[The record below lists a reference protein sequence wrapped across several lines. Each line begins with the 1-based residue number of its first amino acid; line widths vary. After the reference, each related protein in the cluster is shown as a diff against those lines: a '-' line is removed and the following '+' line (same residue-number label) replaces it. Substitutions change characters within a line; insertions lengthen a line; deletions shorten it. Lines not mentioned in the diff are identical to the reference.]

1 MHKNIKR
8 CKTYRSYLD
17 QINKKNR
24 WGNTRKLM
32 ALLVG
37 RLGKKIYWHNPIY
50 CALFKLSIRE
60 NLCIQIPGKFVT
72 HLMCTDN
79 NILHTFFF
87 LSHRSTWALT
97 SLLEWCPWNPWLSWW
112 KREIIPSEPGLNWL
126 VSCFFWHK
134 SLSKIANCS

>member
-1 MHKNIKR
+1 
-8 CKTYRSYLD
+8 
-17 QINKKNR
+17 
-24 WGNTRKLM
+24 M

-87 LSHRSTWALT
+87 FIPPQHLSTHQSSGVMPMESMAVMMKEGNYPIRAW
-97 SLLEWCPWNPWLSWW
+97 
-112 KREIIPSEPGLNWL
+112 SELA
-126 VSCFFWHK
+126 S
-134 SLSKIANCS
+134 

>member
-1 MHKNIKR
+1 
-8 CKTYRSYLD
+8 
-17 QINKKNR
+17 
-24 WGNTRKLM
+24 M

-72 HLMCTDN
+72 HLMCSDN

-87 LSHRSTWALT
+87 FYPTAAPEHSPVFWSDAHGIHGCHDERGKLSHQ
-97 SLLEWCPWNPWLSWW
+97 SL
-112 KREIIPSEPGLNWL
+112 
-126 VSCFFWHK
+126 V
-134 SLSKIANCS
+134 